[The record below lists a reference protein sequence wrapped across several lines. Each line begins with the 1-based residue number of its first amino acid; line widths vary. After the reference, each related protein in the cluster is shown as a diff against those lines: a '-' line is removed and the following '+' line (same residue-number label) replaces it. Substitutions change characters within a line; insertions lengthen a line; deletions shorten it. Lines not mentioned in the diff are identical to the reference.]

1 MGGERDQGADTQQSI
16 GPGQFAINS
25 LGNKMLVS
33 QFNANALTFY
43 DVESGIHGS
52 IETEWRDIG
61 ENPYAVAFSP
71 DGRYGLVATYTGEY
85 YSENPNLMHSTLLI
99 YDTDPQSSTYLQLL
113 TRIAN
118 LKRSQ

>member
-16 GPGQFAINS
+16 GPGQLAINS
-25 LGNKMLVS
+25 LENKMLVS
-33 QFNANALTFY
+33 QFNANALTLY
-43 DVESGIHGS
+43 DVESGNHGH
-52 IETEWRDIG
+52 IETEWSNIG

-71 DGRYGLVATYTGEY
+71 DGRYGVVATYTGEF

-99 YDTDPQSSTYLQLL
+99 YDTDPQSDTYLQQI

-118 LKRSQ
+118 LKRSE